1 MGPWALRVALL
12 TIALLG
18 AWAGADASP
27 APSGPPTPV
36 LELRIPRHGPSDAKA
51 PAMCEEILLALSRQ
65 VAGVRLVWSTDWLT
79 HDRAVQE
86 LAAGRL
92 DTDCGYYRTAE
103 REARILYSRRA
114 VIRMETVL
122 AVRADDPATIATFDE
137 LRAALADGHDTILVN
152 AGSAFLER
160 LHRAGIEDR
169 NIDAWAAHSDTNLRK
184 LMSGRGRFFIF
195 RNPGLTEVVQSNGWD
210 GRIRILPHPLAVEDQ
225 YMVFSRHLDPEIR
238 KRLDA
243 GLDRLA
249 ADGTLARIAL
259 GHAGRPSGP

>member
-1 MGPWALRVALL
+1 MGRWARRAVLVVTAM
-12 TIALLG
+12 LG
-18 AWAGADASP
+18 AWTGAGASP
-27 APSGPPTPV
+27 APSDPPAPV

-51 PAMCEEILLALSRQ
+51 PAMCEEILLALSQQ

-103 REARILYSRRA
+103 REARILYSHRA

-122 AVRADDPATIATFDE
+122 AVRADDPAAITTFDE

-160 LHRAGIEDR
+160 LHRAGIED
-169 NIDAWAAHSDTNLRK
+169 
-184 LMSGRGRFFIF
+184 
-195 RNPGLTEVVQSNGWD
+195 
-210 GRIRILPHPLAVEDQ
+210 
-225 YMVFSRHLDPEIR
+225 
-238 KRLDA
+238 
-243 GLDRLA
+243 
-249 ADGTLARIAL
+249 
-259 GHAGRPSGP
+259 

>member
-1 MGPWALRVALL
+1 M
-12 TIALLG
+12 
-18 AWAGADASP
+18 
-27 APSGPPTPV
+27 
-36 LELRIPRHGPSDAKA
+36 ELRIPRHGPSDAKA
-51 PAMCEEILLALSRQ
+51 PSMCEEILLALTRQ

-103 REARILYSRRA
+103 REARILYSHRA

-122 AVRADDPATIATFDE
+122 AVRADDPAAIATFDE
-137 LRAALADGHDTILVN
+137 LRATLAGGHDTILVN

-169 NIDAWAAHSDTNLRK
+169 SIDAWAAHSDTNLRK

-195 RNPGLTEVVQSNGWD
+195 RNPGLTEVIQNNGWD
-210 GRIRILPHPLAVEDQ
+210 GRVRILPHPLAVEDQ
-225 YMVFSRHLDPEIR
+225 YMVFSPTWIR
-238 KRLDA
+238 RYGNGWRRGWTAWRRTARWSGSPCGTRATPL
-243 GLDRLA
+243 GSDRQPASFTHRKPTKAERSREGAISSNLPCWS
-249 ADGTLARIAL
+249 LR
-259 GHAGRPSGP
+259 